1 MQRCVCVYANVI
13 CMPAGPL
20 RMYTIQN
27 LRQDINN
34 RRVQYHRR
42 SAGLFLFFCA
52 DFFFS
57 RELPTRFSGS
67 RWCCR
72 LFAFLVAR
80 LLLRSNSRESKTVQ
94 LYYTTPSTRNVCRV
108 VCRNGMCMNISPVI
122 CRRKE
127 ASRENGGINVE
138 THFHWYMTRNNL
150 VCSSN
155 PLSLYTCISLS
166 SYIYYAIYCNT
177 PVTVVKIVRHGRKL
191 ACRLRNPPSHDGSSS
206 ACDEDNQRAVIIDTH
221 IYIDKREREETLMA
235 TRVNWNVV
243 EWLLYACR
251 GMRVVSRETK
261 FRDDMDDDD
270 TVHRPFPMIV

>member
-1 MQRCVCVYANVI
+1 MVCVWTSRQSFVEGKKR
-13 CMPAGPL
+13 PE
-20 RMYTIQN
+20 RMEELMSKLISIDTWLGTI
-27 LRQDINN
+27 
-34 RRVQYHRR
+34 
-42 SAGLFLFFCA
+42 
-52 DFFFS
+52 
-57 RELPTRFSGS
+57 
-67 RWCCR
+67 W
-72 LFAFLVAR
+72 FAH
-80 LLLRSNSRESKTVQ
+80 Q
-94 LYYTTPSTRNVCRV
+94 
-108 VCRNGMCMNISPVI
+108 I
-122 CRRKE
+122 
-127 ASRENGGINVE
+127 
-138 THFHWYMTRNNL
+138 
-150 VCSSN
+150 
-155 PLSLYTCISLS
+155 LSLSINYTRISLS

-243 EWLLYACR
+243 EWLLYARR